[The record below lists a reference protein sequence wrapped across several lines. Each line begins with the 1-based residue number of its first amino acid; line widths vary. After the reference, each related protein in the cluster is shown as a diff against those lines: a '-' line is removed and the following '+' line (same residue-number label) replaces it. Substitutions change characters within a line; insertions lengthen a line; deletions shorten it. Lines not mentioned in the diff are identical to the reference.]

1 MSEEQ
6 KSRALTFAAMPPTRP
21 NLATATV
28 SAMRSSPKAPRV
40 ITKLPA
46 LARASAKRDRHRRHD
61 RHKLSHVKAAP
72 AAFITQID
80 L

>member
-1 MSEEQ
+1 MSKEQ

-21 NLATATV
+21 NLATPL
-28 SAMRSSPKAPRV
+28 SAMRASPKAPRA
-40 ITKLPA
+40 IIKLPA
-46 LARASAKRDRHRRHD
+46 SARASAERDRHRRHD
-61 RHKLSHVKAAP
+61 RHKLSHAKVAV